1 MNWKKVLGGLAP
13 TIATA
18 VGGPFAGMATRFVSE
33 ALLGKPDGDDREINA
48 FLKANPNKIIDL
60 KIAEAKLKKEL
71 DDNDI
76 DLAEIDAQDRENAR
90 ARQIALRDK
99 TPNYL
104 AYIVTALYAAVI
116 AALIFVDV
124 PEQARDMLNIMFGTL
139 SAVWIMCVKYFV
151 GTSSSSRAK
160 DERRD
165 SGG

>member
-18 VGGPFAGMATRFVSE
+18 IGGPFAGMATRFVSE
-33 ALLGKPDGDDREINA
+33 ALLGKPDGDDRAINSY
-48 FLKANPNKIIDL
+48 LNANPDKIIDL
-60 KIAEAKLKKEL
+60 KIAELAFKKEL
-71 DDNDI
+71 DDNEI

-104 AYIVTALYAAVI
+104 AYLLSFMFA
-116 AALIFVDV
+116 AALTG
-124 PEQARDMLNIMFGTL
+124 L
-139 SAVWIMCVKYFV
+139 YFV
-151 GTSSSSRAK
+151 TIPDANKATIYLMLGSLGTAWIGAMVYFHGSSAGSKAK

-165 SGG
+165 